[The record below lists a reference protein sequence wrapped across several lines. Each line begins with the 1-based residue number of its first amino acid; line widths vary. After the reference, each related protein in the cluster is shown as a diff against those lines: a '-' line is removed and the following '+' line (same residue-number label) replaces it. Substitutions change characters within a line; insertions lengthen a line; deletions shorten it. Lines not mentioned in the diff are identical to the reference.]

1 MEDEMK
7 GGRLLAF
14 AMSCLLLSSVVF
26 FSGCGGDTS
35 SSTSLSSGSGTSSG
49 AGVGGAT
56 GSDSGATA
64 NSDTTTNNPL
74 DSLFRGRN
82 FGVVALSSGG
92 IGILNGTTLGA
103 VSPLLIGNLGS
114 VGGGLFDVVISPDGK
129 TTLVSNFGDSTV
141 FLIDT
146 TYPAMPSVVG
156 SINVGFFAEDMDIT
170 PDGRYA
176 LVTDGGFSTK
186 IAVID
191 VRSRSLARV
200 AEFSW
205 LRQFQSVSIS
215 SDGATVL
222 AADYY
227 NGQVHAL
234 LLDQDGKLEYVSS
247 MDISKNMKL
256 RPVNV
261 AISPDGHTAIVV
273 CVGDSDYMAVP
284 VLFIAS
290 PGQVT
295 ISRYLSP
302 STEIIAAQSVVF
314 NRAGT
319 KAYMHC
325 VQAMPDVVDA
335 TASVVKPIPVEP
347 NNVIMVMNVAPG
359 LATEDGTPF
368 EVDFIGRSQLFGVDT
383 LAMDYQTGYLYV
395 SNPTL
400 SGGKNY
406 VQVVDVN
413 SRSVIKT
420 IDFGTY
426 YDSNDK
432 EQDTLP
438 VGLSFWNPKSY

>member
-1 MEDEMK
+1 MK
-7 GGRLLAF
+7 GGRLLALV
-14 AMSCLLLSSVVF
+14 MSCLLLSSVVF

-35 SSTSLSSGSGTSSG
+35 SSSLTSGSNSSSS
-49 AGVGGAT
+49 ASLGGAT
-56 GSDSGATA
+56 GGTSGATA
-64 NSDTTTNNPL
+64 STTTTTANPL
-74 DSLFRGRN
+74 DALFLGRN

-103 VSPLLIGNLGS
+103 VSPLLVGELGS

-156 SINVGFFAEDMDIT
+156 SIDVGFFAEDMDIT

-191 VRSRSLARV
+191 VRNRSLARV

-222 AADYY
+222 AADYW

-247 MDISKNMKL
+247 MDISKDGKL

-284 VLFIAS
+284 VLFIPS
-290 PGQVT
+290 PGQVK

-302 STEIIAAQSVVF
+302 GTHIVGAQSVVF

-368 EVDFIGRSQLFGVDT
+368 EVNFTGRYQLFGVDT

-395 SNPTL
+395 SNPVL
-400 SGGKNY
+400 SDGKNY

-420 IDFGTY
+420 IGFGTY
-426 YDSNDK
+426 YDSYDK

-438 VGLSFWNPKSY
+438 AGVAFWNPKSH